1 MQAWRGVV
9 LWGWVLRQHP
19 AGCCGWCC
27 GFANTQIHRT
37 SLLAPR
43 RGCHEAWTHSC
54 CTCKS
59 SVFEFDPRV
68 YSHNNVG
75 ATRHRD
81 AAHGGCDGGGARRAP
96 PQGEQRAQTDILS
109 RGPGGRTPPAPSAL
123 PPQLPQGGGGQ
134 ELRAR
139 TERGAGPMRHL
150 CYYRLWPHAPCQRPT
165 ITVHRGTCRPCCR
178 RGSSRAARSC
188 AWWPQAPR
196 RT

>member
-9 LWGWVLRQHP
+9 LWGWVLAQHP

-27 GFANTQIHRT
+27 GFVKGFANTQIHRT

-43 RGCHEAWTHSC
+43 RGCHEAWTHSY

-59 SVFEFDPRV
+59 SVFEFNPRV

-75 ATRHRD
+75 ATRHGD
-81 AAHGGCDGGGARRAP
+81 AAQGGCDGGGARRAP
-96 PQGEQRAQTDILS
+96 PQGGQTFS
-109 RGPGGRTPPAPSAL
+109 RGALGGGR
-123 PPQLPQGGGGQ
+123 PQHPLLCHLSSRREQAGK

-139 TERGAGPMRHL
+139 TERGAG
-150 CYYRLWPHAPCQRPT
+150 PHAPCQRPT